1 MTLDIHWSIGLA
13 IIVDTDFWTLIDG
26 LRICI
31 QLSLRDIEIVL
42 AHKKKKEKKK
52 KKRKGNSISF
62 HNNNKIKKI
71 FS

>member
-13 IIVDTDFWTLIDG
+13 IIVDTDFWTFIDG

-42 AHKKKKEKKK
+42 AHKKKKK
-52 KKRKGNSISF
+52 KKRKEKEIVLASIII
-62 HNNNKIKKI
+62 IK
-71 FS
+71 